1 MSHQEQEYPTQASVW
16 WIMNEPYTERIH
28 CAHTDYPHTPTSP
41 STLVFFLNAPP
52 TQTQTQTL
60 IDTECSTFCHTK
72 QSISTEFTRTNTTW
86 NDITHVAFQILQP
99 TTFWKIFFKVS
110 QSICP
115 DNTFLPWDLY
125 RFYFMCHKWFYG
137 WWCLSHTTSCSFYAF
152 YVPPTPWLMY
162 NSKYATTA
170 KYSRLSLHVM
180 YTPLFPELC
189 GSNVFV

>member
-1 MSHQEQEYPTQASVW
+1 MPPQHRHRHRHSQSVQ
-16 WIMNEPYTERIH
+16 PSV
-28 CAHTDYPHTPTSP
+28 TPNNS
-41 STLVFFLNAPP
+41 LAQKN
-52 TQTQTQTL
+52 
-60 IDTECSTFCHTK
+60 
-72 QSISTEFTRTNTTW
+72 RTNMAW

-180 YTPLFPELC
+180 YTPLFPKLC
-189 GSNVFV
+189 LSNVFKANNVKHTNRST